1 MLTSTAC
8 STRPACFG
16 TFATEKL
23 FIEALQCAMA
33 MAFPIAR
40 IAARTT
46 LVANKSQLQNE
57 GISPEGTF
65 PSRGDRDLRGE
76 HADDL
81 ADNRRYA
88 RQRTEAVEPFT

>member
-1 MLTSTAC
+1 MRAAYVTQIVTVMVVLIVRIATA
-8 STRPACFG
+8 T
-16 TFATEKL
+16 
-23 FIEALQCAMA
+23 AMA

-88 RQRTEAVEPFT
+88 RQRTEAVEPFTQAHY